1 MQIRRVKEMQSLMKK
16 QKDEKAE
23 IEKKNL
29 KEQMHTLEDAKK
41 AIDKLKS
48 KRVTRDMDFRIKK
61 FMIDMLNLI
70 FGKGEETDYFW
81 NEILFKQCAE

>member
-1 MQIRRVKEMQSLMKK
+1 
-16 QKDEKAE
+16 
-23 IEKKNL
+23 
-29 KEQMHTLEDAKK
+29 MHTLDDAKK

-81 NEILFKQCAE
+81 REILFK